1 MSGWTAK
8 RFWKQATAEAAE
20 TGFTVRLDGRAVKTP
35 AKAPLVVPTL
45 ALAQGIAA
53 EWDAQQGVVKPD
65 TMPLTRAAN
74 SAIDKVAP
82 LRAAVIAELSGYGGT
97 DLLCYRA
104 TEPDALIARQAAAWD
119 PLLDWAATALH
130 APLSVTHGVIP
141 IPQPQDS
148 LDRLTARVAR
158 FGSFELAGLHD
169 LVAISGSLVLALAV
183 AEGRLGADQA
193 FEMSRIDNRWQAEQW
208 GEDAEEAEAEALRRA
223 AFLQADRFLGLC
235 R

>member
-65 TMPLTRAAN
+65 SMPLTRAAN

-104 TEPDALIARQAAAWD
+104 TTPDALIARQAAAWD

-148 LDRLTARVAR
+148 LDRLAARVAR
-158 FGSFELAGLHD
+158 FGNFQLAGLHD

-183 AEGRLGADQA
+183 ADGRLDADRA

>member
-1 MSGWTAK
+1 MSGWAAK
-8 RFWKQATAEAAE
+8 RFWAAATAEPCE
-20 TGFTVRLDGRAVKTP
+20 GGYTVRLDGRPVKTP

-53 EWDAQQGVVKPD
+53 EWDAQQGLIRPD

-74 SAIDKVAP
+74 SAIDKVGP
-82 LRAAVIAELSGYGGT
+82 LRDGVIGELANYGGT

-104 TEPDALIARQAAAWD
+104 TEPEELIAWQAREWD
-119 PLLDWAATALH
+119 PLIDWAATALA
-130 APLSVTHGVIP
+130 APLSITHGVIP
-141 IPQPQDS
+141 IAQPAPS
-148 LDRLTARVAR
+148 LDRLRDRIAG
-158 FGSFELAGLHD
+158 FGDFELAGLHD

-183 AEGRLGADQA
+183 AAGRIGAEAA
-193 FEMSRIDNRWQAEQW
+193 FELSRIDNAWQIRQW
-208 GEDAEEAEAEALRRA
+208 GEDAEEAALEAARRA